1 MRCYSYEAAGGSEA
15 AVMSELGQ
23 ELNKQFV
30 DYFKSHTAKEAI
42 QMIIDLKLGAAV
54 INNCEDVMSDPHWQK
69 RGDWV
74 RYEDQTL
81 EKEVTA
87 FGFVPK
93 LSDTPG
99 QVWRGAPRLGQDTEA
114 VLEKLLDYT
123 PEEIGA
129 LKGNGIID

>member
-1 MRCYSYEAAGGSEA
+1 
-15 AVMSELGQ
+15 
-23 ELNKQFV
+23 
-30 DYFKSHTAKEAI
+30 
-42 QMIIDLKLGAAV
+42 MIIDLKLGAAV
-54 INNCEDVMSDPHWQK
+54 INNYEDVVSDPHWQK

-87 FGFVPK
+87 FGFAPK

-123 PEEIGA
+123 PEEISA